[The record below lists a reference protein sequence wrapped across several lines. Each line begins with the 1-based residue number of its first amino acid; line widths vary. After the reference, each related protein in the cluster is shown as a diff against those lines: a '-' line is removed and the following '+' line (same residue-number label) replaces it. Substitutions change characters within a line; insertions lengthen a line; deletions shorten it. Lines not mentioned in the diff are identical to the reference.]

1 MNKVEIGRKLR
12 ELRGDQNIETV
23 ASSLEISQSALRMYE
38 RGERIPRDQ
47 VKVKLSR
54 FYGVPVEQI
63 FSPIEHN
70 MCSIKVKETFQ

>member
-63 FSPIEHN
+63 FFSD
-70 MCSIKVKETFQ
+70 